1 MRNFKINFL
10 SNYFRKQG
18 INKLLSEYNI
28 KNNWAIVTGCTSG
41 IGKSYSEILVRHGMN
56 MILIARNEE
65 KLKFLQENLKSINE
79 NVETMII
86 VWDFS
91 KEEIYSN
98 INLEKYLDL
107 FSKIN
112 IRLLINNVG
121 ESSLGGDF
129 IREDLNKTKS
139 MINVN
144 ILSNIFM
151 TKLFVRSQEIY
162 NKTLVNHEQN
172 SKHGIINI
180 SSYFGTRPVP
190 GVTTY
195 SSSKA
200 FITNLSECL
209 MYELPSS
216 KERNFKI
223 ICLNPLFVR
232 TNMVR
237 KWKDSSLLVEPDD
250 LVYCSFRKLGRNRLK
265 VKSYGNWKHSF
276 QAYVLKL
283 IPNYIFS
290 SYIYAFY
297 KKQYEKLISRRKR
310 H

>member
-18 INKLLSEYNI
+18 INKLVNKYHI

-41 IGKSYSEILVRHGMN
+41 IGKSYTEILVRNGMN

-65 KLKFLQENLKSINE
+65 KLKYLQENLKSFNE
-79 NVETMII
+79 NVETIII

-98 INLEKYLDL
+98 KNLDKYIDL
-107 FSKIN
+107 FSKVN

-129 IREDLNKTKS
+129 IHEDLNKTKS
-139 MINVN
+139 IINVN

-162 NKTLVNHEQN
+162 NRNMFNQDQN

-180 SSYFGTRPVP
+180 SSYFGTRAVP

-209 MYELPSS
+209 MYELPSL
-216 KERNFKI
+216 KERNFQI
-223 ICLNPLFVR
+223 VCMNPLFVR

-237 KWKDSSLLVEPDD
+237 KWKESSLLVEPDD
-250 LVYCSFRKLGRNRLK
+250 LVYSSFRKLGRNRLS
-265 VKSYGNWKHSF
+265 VKSYGNWMHSL
-276 QAYVLKL
+276 QAFVLKL

-290 SYIYAFY
+290 RFMYTFY
-297 KKQYEKLISRRKR
+297 KKQYEKFISRRKR